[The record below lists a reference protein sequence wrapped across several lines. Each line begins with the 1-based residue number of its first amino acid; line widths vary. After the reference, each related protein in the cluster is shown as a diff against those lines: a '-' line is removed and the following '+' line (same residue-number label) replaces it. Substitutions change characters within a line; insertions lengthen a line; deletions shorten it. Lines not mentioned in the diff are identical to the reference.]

1 MNVGTSSEAG
11 SQQAAQACI
20 MKVAICIK
28 IDEICI
34 KNDGFCTENDGFCTE
49 NDGFCIMKAARM
61 RYELQYKCH
70 LLGNFLLK
78 KCRDNG
84 ELPLK

>member
-1 MNVGTSSEAG
+1 MKGGHLGMNVGTSSEAG

-34 KNDGFCTENDGFCTE
+34 KNDGFCTE